1 MTAEE
6 LIRTVKGYHRDADEN
21 LISRAYEFS
30 RTRHRGQK
38 RLTGDD
44 FFTHPVAVARI
55 LAEHRQDDLVIA
67 AGLLHDTVEDT
78 STTYEEIRGSFG
90 KPVAAMVNGVTKVR
104 DELGGR
110 YQKSN
115 GALQFN
121 DIARGKTLKRI
132 LDAAGKYN
140 QVAIVKC
147 ADRLHNLKTPP
158 DNSQSKQRLKALES
172 IELYA
177 PLAEMCGFQKIQQQL
192 EDAAFGILQPDE
204 MKEIKRQYVQLRGSK
219 RDPSDEVITAQLFHG
234 RLCRKLKAARIE
246 AEVTGRLKTPY
257 STWRKYKDQI
267 ISADFSGGRVRPI
280 KEWLNSVFDVFG
292 FRIVTDNDEDVYRAL
307 GTIHQS
313 WPAVR
318 GRFKD
323 YVSVP
328 KAESGYQSIHTAVEV
343 PRELLHRSTN
353 EMQHETLLD
362 LPEHYSVEIQ
372 IRTREMHF
380 HAEFGEA
387 AHWAYRNGIRL
398 RDSRPGSGNT
408 LQTVID
414 ETLYSGKGEIPDAE
428 FKERFRSAISF
439 RQSSIACYTPR
450 NRLIRLPKKATALDF
465 AFAVHS
471 KIGERAVAAKVR
483 GRKVALNTVL
493 NDGDTVQIVTAVDA
507 CPKPAWLGWVATSR
521 AKAELRR
528 ALRNIERQ
536 HLMTIGLKIAQ
547 EALKEYGREASDS
560 VLKIAAEKVLA
571 EGGDVEQLLLQLG
584 RSAEERERAIH
595 EPGRV
600 TAGRSSARAPDR
612 HDGPAVGE
620 SRRGTGV
627 AAGLTGEDLV
637 KAILPETYLRV
648 DPEVT
653 SPENFFNLPDG
664 MTPHIAPCCL
674 PVPREEVVGVLE
686 GDGRLLVHR
695 RNCENFGW
703 DGTANDRL
711 IKHIDWKKGVPSF
724 PIHPARI
731 TASLANRAGVLG
743 RICNLIGQMNSNI
756 SDIEFIH
763 REQKEYKILFEVQV
777 RDCTHLDEIMTAIGA
792 DVEVKYAHRSRIAG
806 SLKAD
811 LKTR

>member
-6 LIRTVKGYHRDADEN
+6 LIRIVKGYHRDADEN

-30 RTRHRGQK
+30 RTRHSGQK
-38 RLTGDD
+38 RLTGDE

-78 STTYEEIRGSFG
+78 STTYEEIEDNFG

-110 YQKSN
+110 YQQSN
-115 GALQFN
+115 GRLQFN

-192 EDAAFGILQPDE
+192 EDVAFGILQPDE

-219 RDPSDEVITAQLFHG
+219 RDPSHEVITAQLFHG

-246 AEVTGRLKTPY
+246 AEVTGRLKAPY

-292 FRIVTDNDEDVYRAL
+292 FRIVTENDEDVYRAL
-307 GTIHQS
+307 GVIHQS

-343 PRELLHRSTN
+343 PRELLQRST
-353 EMQHETLLD
+353 EAMQDEALLE

-387 AHWAYRNGIRL
+387 AHWAYRNGMRL
-398 RDSRPGSGNT
+398 RDNRPGSGNT

-428 FKERFRSAISF
+428 FKNRFRSAISF

-471 KIGERAVAAKVR
+471 KIGQRAVAAKVR
-483 GRKVALNTVL
+483 GRKVALNTML
-493 NDGDTVQIVTAVDA
+493 QDGDTVQIVTAVDA
-507 CPKPAWLGWVATSR
+507 SPKPAWLGWVTTSR

-528 ALRNIERQ
+528 ALRDIERQ

-547 EALKEYGREASDS
+547 EALKQYGEEASDS
-560 VLKIAAEKVLA
+560 VLKIAADKVLK

-595 EPGRV
+595 EPDRGGV
-600 TAGRSSARAPDR
+600 AGRSSVPNRQTGTAA
-612 HDGPAVGE
+612 GE
-620 SRRGTGV
+620 SGRGAT
-627 AAGLTGEDLV
+627 GLTGEDLV
-637 KAILPETYLRV
+637 KAILPEPFHAV

-653 SPENFFNLPDG
+653 DPVNFFVKLPDG
-664 MTPHIAPCCL
+664 LMPHIAPCCL
-674 PVPREEVVGVLE
+674 PVPKEEVVGVCE
-686 GDGRLLVHR
+686 GDGQLLVHR
-695 RNCENFGW
+695 TECDNIDWTGMA
-703 DGTANDRL
+703 GRL
-711 IKHIDWKKGVPSF
+711 VEHIDWKDGKFV
-724 PIHPARI
+724 PIHPAGI

-743 RICNLIGQMNSNI
+743 RICNLIGEHHSNI
-756 SDIEFIH
+756 SDIEFLH
-763 REQKEYKILFEVQV
+763 REQKEYLILFEIQV
-777 RDCTHLDEIMTAIGA
+777 RDCTHLDEVMSAIRS
-792 DVEVKYAHRSRIAG
+792 DVEVKFVFRSENVS

-811 LKTR
+811 LKAR